1 MTNLL
6 NLELAFPANNK
17 TPAEKP
23 TDPSRS
29 IGPKKCSFASF
40 SKLFFQPSFLNKS
53 HYDACKYRKWQTPNL
68 SYPFPKHLSPDLSL
82 LLSSH
87 CSNSAQT
94 HAMEASCILASSL
107 VFVWSSHILY
117 FPLKQHPVHM
127 SLIAS
132 HGLLSKLCS
141 VLGRTF
147 TTRTQPTFLV
157 SIFPLRT
164 HHSSQTSPFISLT
177 CSMSLTQAPG

>member
-1 MTNLL
+1 M
-6 NLELAFPANNK
+6 

-29 IGPKKCSFASF
+29 ISPKKMF
-40 SKLFFQPSFLNKS
+40 LFFLQQTLPQPSFLNKS

-82 LLSSH
+82 LLSSR
-87 CSNSAQT
+87 CPNSAQA

-107 VFVWSSHILY
+107 FFVWSSHILY

-132 HGLLSKLCS
+132 HCLLSKLCS

-147 TTRTQPTFLV
+147 TTRPQPTFLV
-157 SIFPLRT
+157 SLFPLHT
-164 HHSSQTSPFISLT
+164 HHSSQTSPFIT
-177 CSMSLTQAPG
+177 H